1 MNTKKFLNCLIGYS
15 ISFFILIFLSLS
27 ISFFTYEKEMFNELD
42 RIEDEIVLNLDNGKE
57 LDGLINY
64 YSNSDSIRISVF
76 SNSEK
81 AIKYDTKNKV
91 IIEGDYNYF
100 YELKDQEIIRYS
112 TYLNIDVSMKV
123 YNLSKYDYLIRIE
136 KRIENTFFVLK
147 YCYIFIPLI
156 SAAIMIVFIILMYKY
171 YKKTFIPLKNQIRKL
186 NNVIGE
192 KKNINDFESD
202 SILLSDSIRKSRK
215 EIEKILKD
223 KEDYASQLNF
233 ILDSIEQGMIVLSNT
248 NETLI
253 FNKKAL
259 EVFSLSNGDKSKVE
273 SVYNNIEIYKLIK
286 IATRLNSSAQDYV
299 QIDSRIYECEVFP
312 IYFSWIK
319 KNDKPGVSIL
329 LIDVT
334 DEYNTKKMKEE
345 FFANVAHE
353 IKSPLTTILGYQE
366 MIKDKI
372 ITSEEEINEANVI
385 TIKEAHRLKDIVSN
399 MLGLSSIEKN
409 ELRSIEKINLKTG
422 IEEIIE
428 SEEHKIKEKKIKVIL
443 NLKSYILKMNKQDF
457 DIVFRNIIENAIK
470 YNKEKGFIKIIID
483 DKNDEISIED
493 SGIGIEEEYLN
504 RIFERFFRINK
515 ARSLKDGTG
524 LGLALVKHT
533 CLYYDFK
540 ISVISTI
547 DKGTKFTIKFK

>member
-1 MNTKKFLNCLIGYS
+1 MNTRKFLNCLIGYS

-42 RIEDEIVLNLDNGKE
+42 KIEDEIVLNLDNGKE
-57 LDGLINY
+57 LEGLINY

-91 IIEGDYNYF
+91 VIEGDYNYF

-123 YNLSKYDYLIRIE
+123 YNLNKYDYLIRIE

-171 YKKTFIPLKNQIRKL
+171 YKKSFIPLKNQIRKL

-192 KKNINDFESD
+192 KKNIDDFESD
-202 SILLSDSIRKSRK
+202 SISLSNSIRKSRK
-215 EIEKILKD
+215 EIEKILKE
-223 KEDYASQLNF
+223 KEDYTSQLNF

-248 NETLI
+248 NEALI

-259 EVFSLSNGDKSKVE
+259 EVFSLSNEDKNKVE
-273 SVYNNIEIYKLIK
+273 NIYNNIEIYKLIK
-286 IATRLNSSAQDYV
+286 IATRLNSRTQDYV
-299 QIDSRIYECEVFP
+299 QINSRIYECEVFP

-372 ITSEEEINEANVI
+372 ITSEEEINEANII

-428 SEEHKIKEKKIKVIL
+428 SEEHKIKEKKIKAIL

>member
-1 MNTKKFLNCLIGYS
+1 MNTKKFLNCLNGYS

-42 RIEDEIVLNLDNGKE
+42 KIEDEIVLHLDNGKE
-57 LDGLINY
+57 LDELINY

-81 AIKYDTKNKV
+81 TIKYDTKNKV
-91 IIEGDYNYF
+91 VIEGDYNYF
-100 YELKDQEIIRYS
+100 FELKDQEIIRYS
-112 TYLNIDVSMKV
+112 TYLNMDVSMKV
-123 YNLSKYDYLIRIE
+123 YNLNKYDYLIRIE

-156 SAAIMIVFIILMYKY
+156 STAIMIVFIILMYKY
-171 YKKTFIPLKNQIRKL
+171 YKKSFIPLKNQIRKL
-186 NNVIGE
+186 NDVIGE

-202 SILLSDSIRKSRK
+202 SISLSNSIRKSRK

-233 ILDSIEQGMIVLSNT
+233 ILDSIEQGMVVLSNT
-248 NETLI
+248 NEALI

-259 EVFSLSNGDKSKVE
+259 EIFSSSNEDKNKVE
-273 SVYNNIEIYKLIK
+273 SIYNNIEIYKLIK
-286 IATRLNSSAQDYV
+286 IATRLNSRTQDYV

>member
-42 RIEDEIVLNLDNGKE
+42 KIEDEIVHNLDNGKE

-91 IIEGDYNYF
+91 VIEGDYNYF

-112 TYLNIDVSMKV
+112 TYLNMDVSMKV
-123 YNLSKYDYLIRIE
+123 YNLNKYDYLIRIE

-171 YKKTFIPLKNQIRKL
+171 YKKSFIPLKNQIRKL

-192 KKNINDFESD
+192 KKNIDDFESD
-202 SILLSDSIRKSRK
+202 SISLSNSIRKSRI

-248 NETLI
+248 NEALI

-259 EVFSLSNGDKSKVE
+259 EVFSLSNEDKNKVE
-273 SVYNNIEIYKLIK
+273 NIYNNIEIYKLIK
-286 IATRLNSSAQDYV
+286 IATRLNSRTQDYV

-372 ITSEEEINEANVI
+372 ITSDEEINEANVI